1 MSISDFIQGFI
12 IGSSLIIAIGPQN
25 LYVINQGLKKNF
37 IFIVVLICSLS
48 DSLLI
53 VCGIYLSNNILS
65 LNPSIITIM
74 KLIGGIWLI
83 LYGINKIK
91 NSRNHVINNKEF
103 NEASFIKVAMTT
115 LAITYANPHVYLDT
129 VILLGSISI
138 NFDSK
143 LYFGLGAIFASFV
156 FFFSLGYFSNFLS
169 QYIKSQKVWFY
180 IDNVMGI
187 LMLSY
192 GLFFVPLSLL
202 FLSSS
207 LFFIVF

>member
-1 MSISDFIQGFI
+1 MSISNFIQGFI

-37 IFIVVLICSLS
+37 VFIVVLICSLS

-65 LNPSIITIM
+65 LNTSIINIM

-91 NSRNHVINNKEF
+91 NSRQHEIKSSEINA
-103 NEASFIKVAMTT
+103 ASFTKVVLTT

-143 LYFGLGAIFASFV
+143 FYFGLGAIFASFI

-169 QYIKSQKVWFY
+169 QYVKSPKVWFY
-180 IDNVMGI
+180 IDNVMGF
-187 LMLSY
+187 LMLFY
-192 GLFFVPLSLL
+192 GLFFV
-202 FLSSS
+202 FMN
-207 LFFIVF
+207 

>member
-25 LYVINQGLKKNF
+25 LFVINQGLKKNF
-37 IFIVVLICSLS
+37 VFIVVLICSLS

-65 LNPSIITIM
+65 LNTSLITIM

-83 LYGINKIK
+83 LYGISKIK
-91 NSRNHVINNKEF
+91 NSRQHEINSNQF
-103 NEASFIKVAMTT
+103 NESSFSKVIVTT

-138 NFDSK
+138 NFDNK
-143 LYFGLGAIFASFV
+143 LYFGLGAIFASFI

-169 QYIKSQKVWFY
+169 RYIKSPKVWFY
-180 IDNVMGI
+180 VDNTMGF
-187 LMLSY
+187 LMLFY
-192 GLFFVPLSLL
+192 GLFFI
-202 FLSSS
+202 FMN
-207 LFFIVF
+207 

>member
-12 IGSSLIIAIGPQN
+12 IGSSLILAIGPQN

-65 LNPSIITIM
+65 LNPSVITIM

-91 NSRNHVINNKEF
+91 NSRKNIINNKEF
-103 NEASFIKVAMTT
+103 NEASFTKVVITT

-129 VILLGSISI
+129 VILLGSISV

-180 IDNVMGI
+180 IDNVMGF
-187 LMLSY
+187 LMLFY
-192 GLFFVPLSLL
+192 GLFFV
-202 FLSSS
+202 
-207 LFFIVF
+207 FIN

>member
-37 IFIVVLICSLS
+37 IFIVILICSLS

-53 VCGIYLSNNILS
+53 VCGIYLSNNIIS
-65 LNPSIITIM
+65 FNTSVITIM

-91 NSRNHVINNKEF
+91 NSRHHVMNNKEL
-103 NEASFIKVAMTT
+103 NEASFIKVVITT

-169 QYIKSQKVWFY
+169 LYIKSQKVWFY
-180 IDNVMGI
+180 IDNVMGF
-187 LMLSY
+187 LMLFY
-192 GLFFVPLSLL
+192 GLFFV
-202 FLSSS
+202 FMN
-207 LFFIVF
+207 

>member
-37 IFIVVLICSLS
+37 VFIVVLICSLS

-65 LNPSIITIM
+65 LNTSIITIM

-83 LYGINKIK
+83 LYGISKIK
-91 NSRNHVINNKEF
+91 NSRQHEIKSSEINA
-103 NEASFIKVAMTT
+103 ASFTKVVLTT

-143 LYFGLGAIFASFV
+143 FYFGLGAIFASFI

-169 QYIKSQKVWFY
+169 QYVKSPKVWFY
-180 IDNVMGI
+180 IDNVMGF
-187 LMLSY
+187 LMLFY
-192 GLFFVPLSLL
+192 GLFFV
-202 FLSSS
+202 FMN
-207 LFFIVF
+207 

>member
-25 LYVINQGLKKNF
+25 LFVINQGLKKNF
-37 IFIVVLICSLS
+37 VFIVVLICSLS
-48 DSLLI
+48 DSMLI

-65 LNPSIITIM
+65 LNTSLITIM

-91 NSRNHVINNKEF
+91 NSRQHEINSNGFKESSFSKVI
-103 NEASFIKVAMTT
+103 VTT

-138 NFDSK
+138 NFDNK
-143 LYFGLGAIFASFV
+143 LYFGLGAIFASFI

-169 QYIKSQKVWFY
+169 RYIKSPKVWFY
-180 IDNVMGI
+180 VDNTMGL
-187 LMLSY
+187 LMLFY
-192 GLFFVPLSLL
+192 GLFFI
-202 FLSSS
+202 FMN
-207 LFFIVF
+207 

>member
-25 LYVINQGLKKNF
+25 LFVINQGLKKNYV
-37 IFIVVLICSLS
+37 FIVVLICSLS

-65 LNPSIITIM
+65 LNTSLITIM

-83 LYGINKIK
+83 LYGISKIK
-91 NSRNHVINNKEF
+91 NSRQHEINSNGF
-103 NEASFIKVAMTT
+103 NESSFSKVIVTT

-138 NFDSK
+138 NFDNK
-143 LYFGLGAIFASFV
+143 LYFGLGAIFASFI

-169 QYIKSQKVWFY
+169 RYIKSPKVWFY
-180 IDNVMGI
+180 VDNTMGL
-187 LMLSY
+187 LMLFY
-192 GLFFVPLSLL
+192 GLFFI
-202 FLSSS
+202 FMN
-207 LFFIVF
+207 

>member
-25 LYVINQGLKKNF
+25 LFVINQGLKKNYV
-37 IFIVVLICSLS
+37 FIVILICSLS

-53 VCGIYLSNNILS
+53 ICGIYLSNNILS
-65 LNPSIITIM
+65 LNTSIITIM

-83 LYGINKIK
+83 LYGVNKIK
-91 NSRNHVINNKEF
+91 NSRKHKINSNEF
-103 NEASFIKVAMTT
+103 NESNFTKVVVTT

-138 NFDSK
+138 NFDNK
-143 LYFGLGAIFASFV
+143 LYFGLGAIFASIV

-169 QYIKSQKVWFY
+169 RYIKSPKVWFY
-180 IDNVMGI
+180 IDNIMGF
-187 LMLSY
+187 LMLFY
-192 GLFFVPLSLL
+192 GLFFV
-202 FLSSS
+202 FMN
-207 LFFIVF
+207 

>member
-1 MSISDFIQGFI
+1 MSISNFIQGFI

-37 IFIVVLICSLS
+37 VFIVVLICSLS

-65 LNPSIITIM
+65 LNTSIITIM

-91 NSRNHVINNKEF
+91 NSRQHEIKSSEINA
-103 NEASFIKVAMTT
+103 ASFTKVVLTT
-115 LAITYANPHVYLDT
+115 LAITFANPHVYLDT

-143 LYFGLGAIFASFV
+143 FYFGLGAIFASFI

-169 QYIKSQKVWFY
+169 QYVKSPKEWFY
-180 IDNVMGI
+180 IDNVMGF
-187 LMLSY
+187 LMLFY
-192 GLFFVPLSLL
+192 GLFFV
-202 FLSSS
+202 FMN
-207 LFFIVF
+207 

>member
-12 IGSSLIIAIGPQN
+12 IGSTLILAIGPQN

-37 IFIVVLICSLS
+37 VFIVVLICSLS

-65 LNPSIITIM
+65 LNTSIITIM

-91 NSRNHVINNKEF
+91 NSRQHEIKSNEF
-103 NEASFIKVAMTT
+103 NEASFTKVVFTT

-143 LYFGLGAIFASFV
+143 LYFGLGALCASFV
-156 FFFSLGYFSNFLS
+156 FFFSIGYFSNFLS
-169 QYIKSQKVWFY
+169 QYIKSPKVWFY
-180 IDNVMGI
+180 IDNMMGF
-187 LMLSY
+187 LMLFY
-192 GLFFVPLSLL
+192 GLFFV
-202 FLSSS
+202 
-207 LFFIVF
+207 FIN

>member
-25 LYVINQGLKKNF
+25 LFVINQGLKKNF
-37 IFIVVLICSLS
+37 VFIVVLICSLS

-65 LNPSIITIM
+65 LNTSLITIM

-83 LYGINKIK
+83 LYGISKIK
-91 NSRNHVINNKEF
+91 NSRQHEINSNGF
-103 NEASFIKVAMTT
+103 NESSFSKVIVTT

-138 NFDSK
+138 NFDNK
-143 LYFGLGAIFASFV
+143 LYFGLGAIFASFI

-169 QYIKSQKVWFY
+169 RYIKSPKVWFY
-180 IDNVMGI
+180 IDNTMGL
-187 LMLSY
+187 LMLFY
-192 GLFFVPLSLL
+192 GLFFI
-202 FLSSS
+202 
-207 LFFIVF
+207 FIN

>member
-12 IGSSLIIAIGPQN
+12 IGSTLILAIGPQN

-37 IFIVVLICSLS
+37 VFIVVLICSLS

-65 LNPSIITIM
+65 LNTSIITIM

-91 NSRNHVINNKEF
+91 NSRQHEIESNEI
-103 NEASFIKVAMTT
+103 NEANFTKVVFTT

-143 LYFGLGAIFASFV
+143 LYFGLGAICASFV

-169 QYIKSQKVWFY
+169 QYIKSPKVWFY
-180 IDNVMGI
+180 IDNMMGF
-187 LMLSY
+187 LMLFY
-192 GLFFVPLSLL
+192 GLFFV
-202 FLSSS
+202 FMN
-207 LFFIVF
+207 

>member
-25 LYVINQGLKKNF
+25 LFVINQGLKKNF
-37 IFIVVLICSLS
+37 VFIVVLICSLS

-65 LNPSIITIM
+65 LNTSLITIM

-91 NSRNHVINNKEF
+91 NSRQHEINSNGF
-103 NEASFIKVAMTT
+103 NESSFSKVIVTT

-138 NFDSK
+138 NFDNK
-143 LYFGLGAIFASFV
+143 LYFGLGAIFASFI

-169 QYIKSQKVWFY
+169 CYIKSPKVWFY
-180 IDNVMGI
+180 VDNTMGL
-187 LMLSY
+187 LMLFY
-192 GLFFVPLSLL
+192 GLFFI
-202 FLSSS
+202 
-207 LFFIVF
+207 FIN

>member
-37 IFIVVLICSLS
+37 VFIVVLICSLS

-91 NSRNHVINNKEF
+91 NSRQHEIKSSEI
-103 NEASFIKVAMTT
+103 NEASFTKVVLTT

-143 LYFGLGAIFASFV
+143 LYFGLGAIFASFI

-169 QYIKSQKVWFY
+169 QYVKSPKVWFY
-180 IDNVMGI
+180 VDNVMGF
-187 LMLSY
+187 LMLFY
-192 GLFFVPLSLL
+192 GLFFV
-202 FLSSS
+202 FMN
-207 LFFIVF
+207 

>member
-37 IFIVVLICSLS
+37 KFIVVLICSLS

-65 LNPSIITIM
+65 LNPTIITIM

-103 NEASFIKVAMTT
+103 NEVSFIKVVMTT

-138 NFDSK
+138 NFDNK

-180 IDNVMGI
+180 IDNVMGF
-187 LMLSY
+187 LMLFY
-192 GLFFVPLSLL
+192 GLFFV
-202 FLSSS
+202 
-207 LFFIVF
+207 FIN

>member
-37 IFIVVLICSLS
+37 ILIVVLICSLS

-65 LNPSIITIM
+65 LNPSVITIM

-103 NEASFIKVAMTT
+103 NEVSFIKVVMTT

-143 LYFGLGAIFASFV
+143 LYFGLGAIIASFV

-180 IDNVMGI
+180 IDNVMGF
-187 LMLSY
+187 LMLFY
-192 GLFFVPLSLL
+192 GLFFV
-202 FLSSS
+202 FMN
-207 LFFIVF
+207 

>member
-1 MSISDFIQGFI
+1 MSISNFIQGFI

-37 IFIVVLICSLS
+37 VFIVVLICSLS

-65 LNPSIITIM
+65 LNTSIITIM

-91 NSRNHVINNKEF
+91 NSRQHEIKSSEINA
-103 NEASFIKVAMTT
+103 ASFTKVVLTT
-115 LAITYANPHVYLDT
+115 LAITYANNHVYLDT

-143 LYFGLGAIFASFV
+143 FYFGLGAIFASFI

-169 QYIKSQKVWFY
+169 QYVKSPKVWFY
-180 IDNVMGI
+180 IDNVMGF
-187 LMLSY
+187 LMLFY
-192 GLFFVPLSLL
+192 GLFFV
-202 FLSSS
+202 FMN
-207 LFFIVF
+207 

>member
-1 MSISDFIQGFI
+1 MSISNFIQGFI

-37 IFIVVLICSLS
+37 VFIVVLICSLS

-65 LNPSIITIM
+65 LNNSIITIM

-91 NSRNHVINNKEF
+91 NSRQHEIKSSEINA
-103 NEASFIKVAMTT
+103 ASFTKVALTT

-143 LYFGLGAIFASFV
+143 FYFGLGAIFASFI

-169 QYIKSQKVWFY
+169 QYVKSPKVWFY
-180 IDNVMGI
+180 IDNVMGF
-187 LMLSY
+187 LMLFY
-192 GLFFVPLSLL
+192 GLFFV
-202 FLSSS
+202 FMN
-207 LFFIVF
+207 

>member
-65 LNPSIITIM
+65 LNPSVITIM
-74 KLIGGIWLI
+74 KLVGGIWLI

-103 NEASFIKVAMTT
+103 NEASFTKVVMTT

-129 VILLGSISI
+129 VILLGSISV

-169 QYIKSQKVWFY
+169 KFVNSKKVWFY
-180 IDNVMGI
+180 IDNTMGV
-187 LMLSY
+187 LMLFY
-192 GLFFVPLSLL
+192 GLFFI
-202 FLSSS
+202 
-207 LFFIVF
+207 FIN

>member
-37 IFIVVLICSLS
+37 IFIVILICSLS

-65 LNPSIITIM
+65 LNTSVITIM

-91 NSRNHVINNKEF
+91 KSRHHVINNKEF
-103 NEASFIKVAMTT
+103 NEASFIKVVITT

-138 NFDSK
+138 NFDNK
-143 LYFGLGAIFASFV
+143 LYFGLGAIFASFI
-156 FFFSLGYFSNFLS
+156 FFFSLGYFSNYLS
-169 QYIKSQKVWFY
+169 RYVKSPKVWFY
-180 IDNVMGI
+180 VDNIMGF
-187 LMLSY
+187 LMLFY
-192 GLFFVPLSLL
+192 GLFFI
-202 FLSSS
+202 
-207 LFFIVF
+207 FIN

>member
-12 IGSSLIIAIGPQN
+12 IGSTLILAIGPQN

-37 IFIVVLICSLS
+37 VFIVVLICSLS

-65 LNPSIITIM
+65 LNTSIITIM

-91 NSRNHVINNKEF
+91 NSRQHEIKSNEF
-103 NEASFIKVAMTT
+103 NEASFTKVVFTT

-143 LYFGLGAIFASFV
+143 LYFGLGAICASFV
-156 FFFSLGYFSNFLS
+156 FFFSIGYFSKFLS
-169 QYIKSQKVWFY
+169 QYIKSPKVWFY
-180 IDNVMGI
+180 INNMMGF
-187 LMLSY
+187 LMLFY
-192 GLFFVPLSLL
+192 GLFFV
-202 FLSSS
+202 FMN
-207 LFFIVF
+207 

>member
-1 MSISDFIQGFI
+1 MSISNFIQGFI

-37 IFIVVLICSLS
+37 VFIVVLICSLS

-65 LNPSIITIM
+65 LNTSIITIM

-91 NSRNHVINNKEF
+91 NSRQHDIKSSEINA
-103 NEASFIKVAMTT
+103 ASFTKVVLTT

-143 LYFGLGAIFASFV
+143 FYFGLGAIFASFI

-169 QYIKSQKVWFY
+169 QYVKSPKVWFY
-180 IDNVMGI
+180 IDNVMGF
-187 LMLSY
+187 LMLFY
-192 GLFFVPLSLL
+192 GLFFV
-202 FLSSS
+202 FMN
-207 LFFIVF
+207 

>member
-37 IFIVVLICSLS
+37 ILIVVLLCSLS

-53 VCGIYLSNNILS
+53 VCGIYLSNS
-65 LNPSIITIM
+65 LLNLNDSLIITM

-91 NSRNHVINNKEF
+91 NSNSHNIENKEF
-103 NEASFIKVAMTT
+103 KELSLNKIVFTT

-129 VILLGSISI
+129 VVLLGSISV

-143 LYFGLGAIFASFV
+143 FYFGLGAIVASFI
-156 FFFSLGYFSNFLS
+156 FFFTLGYFSKFLS
-169 QYIKSQKVWFY
+169 KYIKSKKVWFY
-180 IDNVMGI
+180 IDNIMGF
-187 LMLSY
+187 LMLFY
-192 GLFFVPLSLL
+192 GLFFI
-202 FLSSS
+202 FMN
-207 LFFIVF
+207 

>member
-25 LYVINQGLKKNF
+25 LYVINQGLKKNY
-37 IFIVVLICSLS
+37 ILIVVLLCSLS

-53 VCGIYLSNNILS
+53 VCGIYLSNS
-65 LNPSIITIM
+65 LLNLNESLIITM

-83 LYGINKIK
+83 LYGLNKIK
-91 NSRNHVINNKEF
+91 NSNSHNIENKEF
-103 NEASFIKVAMTT
+103 KELSLNKVVFTT

-156 FFFSLGYFSNFLS
+156 FFFTLGYFSKFLS
-169 QYIKSQKVWFY
+169 KYIKSKKVWFY
-180 IDNVMGI
+180 IDNIMGF
-187 LMLSY
+187 LMLFY
-192 GLFFVPLSLL
+192 GLFFI
-202 FLSSS
+202 FMN
-207 LFFIVF
+207 

>member
-12 IGSSLIIAIGPQN
+12 IGSTLILAIGPQN

-37 IFIVVLICSLS
+37 VFIVVLICSLS

-65 LNPSIITIM
+65 LNTSIITIM

-91 NSRNHVINNKEF
+91 NSRQHEIESNEI
-103 NEASFIKVAMTT
+103 NEANFTKVVFTT

-143 LYFGLGAIFASFV
+143 LYFGLGAICASFV
-156 FFFSLGYFSNFLS
+156 FFFSIGYFSNFLS
-169 QYIKSQKVWFY
+169 QYIKSPKVWFY
-180 IDNVMGI
+180 IDNVMGF
-187 LMLSY
+187 LMLFY
-192 GLFFVPLSLL
+192 GLFFV
-202 FLSSS
+202 
-207 LFFIVF
+207 FIN

>member
-25 LYVINQGLKKNF
+25 LFVINQGLKKNF
-37 IFIVVLICSLS
+37 VFIVVLICSLS

-65 LNPSIITIM
+65 LNTSLITIM

-83 LYGINKIK
+83 LYGISKIK
-91 NSRNHVINNKEF
+91 NSRQHEINSNGF
-103 NEASFIKVAMTT
+103 NESSFSKVIITT

-138 NFDSK
+138 NFDNK
-143 LYFGLGAIFASFV
+143 LYFGLGAIFASFI

-169 QYIKSQKVWFY
+169 RYIKSPKVWFY
-180 IDNVMGI
+180 VDNTMGL
-187 LMLSY
+187 LMLFY
-192 GLFFVPLSLL
+192 GLFFI
-202 FLSSS
+202 FMN
-207 LFFIVF
+207 

>member
-65 LNPSIITIM
+65 LNPSVITIM

-103 NEASFIKVAMTT
+103 KEVSFIKVVMTT

-138 NFDSK
+138 NFDNK

-180 IDNVMGI
+180 IDNLMGI
-187 LMLSY
+187 LMLFY
-192 GLFFVPLSLL
+192 GLFFI
-202 FLSSS
+202 
-207 LFFIVF
+207 FIN

>member
-1 MSISDFIQGFI
+1 MSISNFIQGFI

-37 IFIVVLICSLS
+37 VFIVVLICSLS

-91 NSRNHVINNKEF
+91 NSRQHEIKSSEINA
-103 NEASFIKVAMTT
+103 ASFTKVVLTT

-143 LYFGLGAIFASFV
+143 LYFGLGAIFASFI

-169 QYIKSQKVWFY
+169 QYVKSPKVWFY
-180 IDNVMGI
+180 VDNVMGF
-187 LMLSY
+187 LMLFY
-192 GLFFVPLSLL
+192 GLFFV
-202 FLSSS
+202 FMN
-207 LFFIVF
+207 